1 MNKMSSKNKR
11 FSGCAAARMPW
22 HSRFVYTGSLPD
34 RIQQEDK
41 RMKIV
46 ILEANSL
53 GADVDLSALEK
64 LGEVAVY
71 GQSNMQ
77 DTPEKIKDADIIVVN
92 KVPMNE
98 QTLAGAANLKMIALT
113 ATGYNIVDK
122 AYTDSREIA
131 VANVRGYSTDSVA
144 QHTFAL
150 ALYLVN
156 QLAYYDRYVK
166 SGEYVK
172 SDIFSHFDKSI
183 FELAGKTWG
192 IVGLGAIGRKVA
204 EIAKSF
210 GCQVIYYSTSGKNH
224 NKEYTSVDLDTLLS
238 TSDIISLHAP
248 LNAATENFMN
258 LEKFEKMKSTA
269 ILINVARGPV
279 VNEKDLVMA
288 LKEGMIAGA
297 GLDVISVEPM
307 KADNPLLEIQDSGKL
322 IVTPHIA
329 WATGEARQRVAD
341 ETYLNIE
348 AFLKGEKRN
357 LIP

>member
-1 MNKMSSKNKR
+1 
-11 FSGCAAARMPW
+11 
-22 HSRFVYTGSLPD
+22 
-34 RIQQEDK
+34 
-41 RMKIV
+41 MKIV

-53 GADVDLSALEK
+53 GKDVDLSALDK
-64 LGEVAVY
+64 LGEVVIYDNSAVA
-71 GQSNMQ
+71 
-77 DTPEKIKDADIIVVN
+77 DTPEKIKDADVIVVN
-92 KVPMNE
+92 KVPMNK
-98 QTLAGAANLKMIALT
+98 QTLAGADKLKMIALT

-122 AYTDSREIA
+122 AYTDSRGIA

-150 ALYLVN
+150 AFYLVN
-156 QLAYYDRYVK
+156 QLAYYDSYVK

-172 SDIFSHFDKSI
+172 SDIFSHFDKRI

-192 IVGLGAIGRKVA
+192 IIGLGAIGKKVA
-204 EIAKSF
+204 QIAEVF
-210 GCQVIYYSTSGKNH
+210 GCRVLYYSTSGKNH
-224 NKEYTSVDLDTLLS
+224 CQDYQATDLDTLLAE
-238 TSDIISLHAP
+238 SDIISLHAP
-248 LNAATENFMN
+248 LSPITENLMN
-258 LEKFEKMKSTA
+258 LEKFRKMKSTA
-269 ILINVARGPV
+269 ILINVARGPL
-279 VNEKDLVMA
+279 VNEADLVTA

-307 KADNPLLEIQDSGKL
+307 QADNPLLEIQDSGKL

-329 WATGEARQRVAD
+329 WATEEARQRVAD

>member
-1 MNKMSSKNKR
+1 
-11 FSGCAAARMPW
+11 
-22 HSRFVYTGSLPD
+22 
-34 RIQQEDK
+34 
-41 RMKIV
+41 MKIV

-53 GADVDLSALEK
+53 GVDVDLKAFEK
-64 LGEVAVY
+64 LGDVVIY
-71 GQSNMQ
+71 GQSNAT
-77 DTPEKIKDADIIVVN
+77 DTPEKVKDADIIVVN

-98 QTLAGAANLKMIALT
+98 QTLGRAEKLKMIAIT

-122 AYTDSREIA
+122 VYTDSRNIA
-131 VANVRGYSTDSVA
+131 VANVSGYSTESVA

-156 QLAYYDRYVK
+156 QLSYYDDYVK

-172 SDIFSHFDKSI
+172 SDIFSHFDKKI
-183 FELAGKTWG
+183 FELSGKTWG

-204 EIAKSF
+204 QIAEVF
-210 GCQVIYYSTSGKNH
+210 GCKVIYYSTSGKNH
-224 NKEYTSVDLDTLLS
+224 NTDYRGVDLDTLLAE
-238 TSDIISLHAP
+238 SDIISLHAP
-248 LNAATENFMN
+248 LSATTENFMN
-258 LEKFEKMKSTA
+258 LEKFQKMKPTA
-269 ILINVARGPV
+269 ILINVARGPI
-279 VNEKDLVMA
+279 VNERDLVTA
-288 LKEGMIAGA
+288 LNKGMIAGA

-307 KADNPLLEIQDSGKL
+307 QADNPLLEIQDSTKL

>member
-1 MNKMSSKNKR
+1 
-11 FSGCAAARMPW
+11 
-22 HSRFVYTGSLPD
+22 
-34 RIQQEDK
+34 
-41 RMKIV
+41 MKIV

-53 GADVDLSALEK
+53 GHDVDLKMFEK
-64 LGEVAVY
+64 LGDVVTY
-71 GQSNMQ
+71 GQSNAA

-92 KVPMNE
+92 KVPMNA
-98 QTLAGAANLKMIALT
+98 QTLGGAEKLKMIALT
-113 ATGYNIVDK
+113 ATGYNIVDTD
-122 AYTDSREIA
+122 YTAERKIA
-131 VANVRGYSTDSVA
+131 VANVGGYSTESVA

-156 QLAYYDRYVK
+156 QLAYYDSYVK

-172 SDIFSHFDKSI
+172 SDIFSHFDRKI

-192 IVGLGAIGRKVA
+192 IIGLGAIGRKVA
-204 EIAKSF
+204 QIAQSF
-210 GCQVIYYSTSGKNH
+210 GCKVIYYSTSGKNH
-224 NKEYTSVDLDTLLS
+224 NTDYQSVDLDTLLA
-238 TSDIISLHAP
+238 TSDILSLHAP
-248 LNAATENFMN
+248 LNAATENFMD
-258 LEKFEKMKSTA
+258 LEKFQKMKSTA
-269 ILINVARGPV
+269 ILINVARGPM
-279 VNEKDLVMA
+279 VNEKDLVTA
-288 LKEGMIAGA
+288 LNEGMIAGA

-357 LIP
+357 LVP